1 MKEYDDLKYQIESIM
16 KHPNQM
22 KLTYSSPQVKPTEVA
37 FEQALLVTTTR
48 LLMYVDEAENVN
60 AGIDDADEPGGEM
73 YFEF

>member
-1 MKEYDDLKYQIESIM
+1 MKR
-16 KHPNQM
+16 
-22 KLTYSSPQVKPTEVA
+22 TYSSPRVQPTEVL

-60 AGIDDADEPGGEM
+60 ADDALDGEPGSEM